1 MECAGEISM
10 FQSQRDQTGKKNH
23 KKVAVGYDLGRN
35 FAQISYCAL
44 EETEPE
50 TVSAVAGTEQYNIP
64 ALLCKRR
71 GVGQWYYGKEA
82 IKFAREED
90 GILIEDLIT
99 LAQRGEDVMVEGEAF
114 DPAALLTLFVK
125 RSLSL
130 LSLRVPFNQ
139 IEAFM
144 FTVEELTPRM
154 VDVLEK
160 VAVGLK
166 LGDARICFQSHM
178 ESFYAYTLHQ
188 DKELWK
194 NDVVIFEYHDTLKSL
209 CLECNTRTMP
219 QVVFI
224 EQTDYPEM
232 GRRVW
237 KEDEEAK
244 IQQMEEL
251 DQLFL
256 GIAKESLQD
265 RIVSTVFLL
274 GDGFKEN
281 WAKESLKYL
290 CRNRRAFQGNNLYS
304 KGACYGM
311 LERLNPSK
319 EWKDYVYLGADK
331 LKANIGIKALRRGE
345 DSYYAVLDAGTNW
358 YEASAD
364 FDLILESGNT
374 VDFVITP
381 LTGGNVTNRILAL
394 EGLPER
400 PKRTTRLNV
409 HIEMTAVNQA
419 AITIE
424 DMGFGELFKS
434 SGKAWT
440 QTVMVQ

>member
-1 MECAGEISM
+1 M

-23 KKVAVGYDLGRN
+23 KKMAVGYDLGRR

-82 IKFAREED
+82 IKFAKEED

-130 LSLRVPFNQ
+130 LSMRAPFNQ

-160 VAVGLK
+160 VAAGLK

-188 DKELWK
+188 DKELWR
-194 NDVVIFEYHDTLKSL
+194 NDVVIFEYHDMLKSL

-224 EQTDYPEM
+224 EQADYPEM

-237 KEDEEAK
+237 KEDEEEK
-244 IQQMEEL
+244 KQQMEEL

-256 GIAKESLQD
+256 GIAQESLRD

-281 WAKESLKYL
+281 WAKESLKFL

-311 LERLNPSK
+311 MERLNPSK

-331 LKANIGIKALRRGE
+331 LKSNIGIRALRRGE

-358 YEASAD
+358 YEAAAD

-381 LTGGNVTNRILAL
+381 LTGGNVTNRILTL

>member
-1 MECAGEISM
+1 M
-10 FQSQRDQTGKKNH
+10 FQSQTGKKNDRN
-23 KKVAVGYDLGRN
+23 VVVGYDIGRN
-35 FAQISYCAL
+35 FAQISYCGL
-44 EETEPE
+44 NETEPE
-50 TVSAVAGTEQYNIP
+50 TVSYIAGTEQYNIP
-64 ALLCKRR
+64 LVLCKRR

-82 IKFAREED
+82 LKFAKEED
-90 GILIEDLIT
+90 GILVEDLLM

-114 DPAALLTLFVK
+114 DPVALLTLFVK

-130 LSLRVPFNQ
+130 VGLRVPVNRV
-139 IEAFM
+139 EAFM

-160 VAVGLK
+160 MAAGLK
-166 LGDARICFQSHM
+166 MGDSHLCFQSHM
-178 ESFYAYTLHQ
+178 ESFYAYMLHQ
-188 DKELWK
+188 NKELWK
-194 NDVVIFEYHDTLKSL
+194 NDVVIYEYHETLKSL
-209 CLECNTRTMP
+209 YLECNVRTTP
-219 QVVFI
+219 KVVFI
-224 EQTDYPEM
+224 EQADYPEM

-237 KEDEEAK
+237 KEEEEARR
-244 IQQMEEL
+244 QQMEEL

-256 GIAKESLQD
+256 GIAQDSLNE

-281 WAKESLKYL
+281 WAKESLKFL
-290 CRNRRAFQGNNLYS
+290 CRNRRVFQGNNLYS
-304 KGACYGM
+304 KGACYGIM
-311 LERLNPSK
+311 ERLNPST
-319 EWKDYVYLGADK
+319 EWKEYVYLGADK
-331 LKANIGIKALRRGE
+331 LKSNIGIRALRQGE

-358 YEASAD
+358 YEAEAD

-374 VDFVITP
+374 VDLVVTP
-381 LTGGNVTNRILAL
+381 LTGGNVTNRILTL
-394 EGLPER
+394 EGLPDR

-409 HIEMTAVNQA
+409 HIEMTAVGQA

-440 QTVMVQ
+440 QTIMIS

>member
-1 MECAGEISM
+1 M
-10 FQSQRDQTGKKNH
+10 FQSQRDQTGKKNY

-50 TVSAVAGTEQYNIP
+50 TVSAVAGTEQYNIQ

-82 IKFAREED
+82 IKFAKEED

-130 LSLRVPFNQ
+130 LNLRVPFNQ

-232 GRRVW
+232 RRRVW
-237 KEDEEAK
+237 KEDEEEK
-244 IQQMEEL
+244 KQQMEEL

-256 GIAKESLQD
+256 GIVQEGVRD

-290 CRNRRAFQGNNLYS
+290 CRNRRVFQGNNLYS
-304 KGACYGM
+304 KGACYGL

-345 DSYYAVLDAGTNW
+345 DSYYALLDAGTNW
-358 YEASAD
+358 YEAAAD